1 MNISDSDISQAGLI
15 DRLPALCGIAAGGD
29 RHIPEIKM
37 RVKPEQNIGNVRL
50 EAGNKFSN
58 LEDFLLIDITRN
70 KKLVEAIPAGHPFLV
85 TRRRRRKV
93 ERLSRNLM
101 SSLDVGF
108 GRLEI
113 FKDAFAADA

>member
-1 MNISDSDISQAGLI
+1 MNIPDSDISQAGLMG
-15 DRLPALCGIAAGGD
+15 RLPALFGMAAGGD

-70 KKLVEAIPAGHPFLV
+70 KKLVETIPAGHPFLV

-108 GRLEI
+108 DRLEI